1 MIAAPKPPNCVLAA
15 KHNRAEA
22 LADVVI
28 LRLPRLHAAH
38 LVGARGHEV
47 VLASA
52 RYIQWTGSKRVVE
65 IANGLATLVNG
76 RITDLTKFHHG
87 VKSIG
92 RRVRRVAIDLANDR

>member
-22 LADVVI
+22 LAHVVI

-65 IANGLATLVNG
+65 KANGLATLWTG
-76 RITDLTKFHHG
+76 RITDLAKFRRAG
-87 VKSIG
+87 KSSG
-92 RRVRRVAIDLANDR
+92 RSARRGPL